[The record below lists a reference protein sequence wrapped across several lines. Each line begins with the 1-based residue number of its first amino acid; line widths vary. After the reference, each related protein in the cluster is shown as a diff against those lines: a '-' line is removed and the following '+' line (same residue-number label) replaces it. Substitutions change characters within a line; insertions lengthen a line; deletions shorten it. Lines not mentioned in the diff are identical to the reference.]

1 MSYLMTPEDVKRVV
15 DEAVAADRR
24 HRSKGIRAPG
34 EGPFLRQH
42 GITEGEWRVLVAN
55 AEYPTQGK
63 AAAALGITLQTFK
76 NHMTR
81 AKRRKQA
88 SSQLDLYFR
97 MGWLDLPDYPNEP
110 IIGGIPD
117 TLLVRGHMV
126 VHVAACSCR
135 E

>member
-15 DEAVAADRR
+15 DDAVTRDRK
-24 HRSKGIRAPG
+24 HRFRSSQAREFTRIN
-34 EGPFLRQH
+34 

-55 AEYPTQGK
+55 AEYPTQEK
-63 AAAALGITLQTFK
+63 AAAGLGISIQTFK
-76 NHMTR
+76 NSMTT
-81 AKRRKQA
+81 AKRRMQA

-97 MGWLDLPDYPNEP
+97 LGWLTLPEDPFNP
-110 IIGGIPD
+110 DPSDMPD

-126 VHVAACSCR
+126 VHVTACSCR